1 MKNTLID
8 AGPIIA
14 LFNKNDHYHNKIRLF
29 LKDYRGILTS
39 TWPVLTEVS
48 HMLDF
53 NTQTQIDFLTWVNL
67 GGIYIEDIEKED
79 IARMIELSK
88 KYSDIPMDLA
98 DASLI
103 VIAEKRNIKE
113 IITIDSD
120 YYIYRTINK
129 EMLKN
134 VFENEK

>member
-1 MKNTLID
+1 MLNTLID

-14 LFNKNDHYHNKIRLF
+14 LFNKNDKYHKKIKNF
-29 LKDYRGILTS
+29 LKDYNGILTT
-39 TWPVLTEVS
+39 TWPVVTEIS

-53 NTQTQIDFLTWVNL
+53 NVQTQIDFLTWIQL
-67 GGIYIEDIEKED
+67 GGINIEAIENEN
-79 IARMIELSK
+79 IGRIIELST

-103 VIAEKRNIKE
+103 VLSEKLNIKE

-120 YYIYRTINK
+120 YYVYRTIKK
-129 EMLKN
+129 EMIKN
-134 VFENEK
+134 IFNYKY

>member
-14 LFNKNDHYHNKIRLF
+14 LFNKNDYYHNKIRLF
-29 LKDYRGILTS
+29 LKDYKGILTS
-39 TWPVLTEVS
+39 TWPVITEVA

-67 GGIYIEDIEKED
+67 GGIYIEDIEKEG

-88 KYSDIPMDLA
+88 KYSDIPMALA

-103 VIAEKRNIKE
+103 VIEEKRNIKE
-113 IITIDSD
+113 IITINDD
-120 YYIYRTINK
+120 YYIYRAIDK
-129 EMLKN
+129 KMIKN
-134 VFENEK
+134 VFEYAK